1 MSITGCR
8 NDALVTLLNG
18 LGYQPVMLPRTGL
31 TPPELYVYKNEKL
44 IRRGPLLDYLPPG
57 STIPALQRGRLDS
70 IQHHQTNKKSLGVAA
85 SFLGEA
91 LKCVGITSAPKLD
104 LSFAKGLDI
113 TFSFEDVTYEALDV
127 AKIDHMLGDL
137 RTGAIPP
144 EDIKGGYLHIAYD
157 YAFAGS
163 LSMRTAGDAS
173 RSFDAKAIQMGTYL
187 DLGTQGKFDVTDETT
202 ISFASKD
209 GTPAAFAYKV
219 GRLERRGKK
228 WFFYPEE
235 EAGENFLADE
245 QEKEPCLLERGV
257 VLRVEEEDDTRVVG

>member
-8 NDALVTLLNG
+8 NDALVKLLNG
-18 LGYQPVMLPRTGL
+18 VGYQPVLLPRTGL

-57 STIPALQRGRLDS
+57 AAIPDLQRGRLDS
-70 IQHHQTNKKSLGVAA
+70 IQHHQTDKKSLGVAA
-85 SFLGEA
+85 SFLGDA
-91 LKCVGITSAPKLD
+91 LKCIGITSAPKLD
-104 LSFAKGLDI
+104 LSFTKGRDI
-113 TFSFEDVTYEALDV
+113 TFSFDDVTYEALDP

-163 LSMRTAGDAS
+163 LSMRAAGDSSA
-173 RSFDAKAIQMGTYL
+173 SFDAKAIQIGTYI
-187 DLGTQGKFDVTDETT
+187 DLGSQGKVTATDETT

-209 GTPAAFAYKV
+209 GTQAAFAYKI
-219 GRLERRGKK
+219 GRLEHRGKK
-228 WFFYPEE
+228 WFFFPEE
-235 EAGENFLADE
+235 ESGDSFLADE
-245 QEKEPCLLERGV
+245 NEKEPYLLERGV
-257 VLRVEEEDDTRVVG
+257 VLRVEDE